1 MAKILLV
8 DDDPMVRETV
18 RQILIADDHLVTLA
32 EDGRKAVEIFR
43 NAEFDLVITDIIMPE
58 KDGIEII
65 TELRRT
71 RPAVRILA
79 ISGGGRMG
87 NTDFLRIAE
96 RLGATAAVAKPFD
109 PDELIEKVAS
119 CLKS

>member
-1 MAKILLV
+1 
-8 DDDPMVRETV
+8 
-18 RQILIADDHLVTLA
+18 
-32 EDGRKAVEIFR
+32 
-43 NAEFDLVITDIIMPE
+43 MPE

-71 RPAVRILA
+71 RPGVRILA
-79 ISGGGRMG
+79 ISGGGRIG

-96 RLGATAAVAKPFD
+96 RLGAAGAVAKPFD
-109 PDELIEKVAS
+109 PDELAEKIAS